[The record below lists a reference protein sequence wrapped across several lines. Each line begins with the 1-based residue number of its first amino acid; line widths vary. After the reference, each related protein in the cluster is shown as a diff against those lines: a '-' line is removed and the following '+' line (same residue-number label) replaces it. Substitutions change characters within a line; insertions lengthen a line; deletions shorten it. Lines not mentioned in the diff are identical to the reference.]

1 MHSQGQESKH
11 YSLGQKHRVSGM
23 HQNTKEYILTRSIGK
38 AYFRPYL
45 GLKSLGLDFEYPEA
59 TLAVPGT

>member
-1 MHSQGQESKH
+1 
-11 YSLGQKHRVSGM
+11 M